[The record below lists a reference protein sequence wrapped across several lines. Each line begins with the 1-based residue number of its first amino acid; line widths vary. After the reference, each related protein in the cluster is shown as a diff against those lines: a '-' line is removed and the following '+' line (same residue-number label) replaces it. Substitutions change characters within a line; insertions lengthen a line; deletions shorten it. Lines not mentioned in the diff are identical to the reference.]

1 MLCDRTETEASTV
14 EQYAKQNDQ
23 DAIRS
28 EAGAGNTQSW
38 RKEQLLSTRSIRT
51 TDGVG
56 SLSAVRT
63 KKEREQRDGSV
74 ASGRGTRKGEVGGTR
89 KGEVGGTRK
98 GRSGRD
104 KLRRHALG

>member
-38 RKEQLLSTRSIRT
+38 RKEQLQKGTRATGWKR
-51 TDGVG
+51 GVG
-56 SLSAVRT
+56 T
-63 KKEREQRDGSV
+63 RD
-74 ASGRGTRKGEVGGTR
+74 E
-89 KGEVGGTRK
+89 E

-104 KLRRHALG
+104 EERRSGRDEERAKWA